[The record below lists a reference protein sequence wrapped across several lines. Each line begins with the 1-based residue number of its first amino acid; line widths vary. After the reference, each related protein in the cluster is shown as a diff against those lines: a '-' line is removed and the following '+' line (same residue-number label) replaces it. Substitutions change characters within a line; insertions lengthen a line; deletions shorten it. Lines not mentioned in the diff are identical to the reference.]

1 MDDCSW
7 LGRDSSLRSLC
18 VLSLDWEASG
28 KEALVQPMHTAV
40 GQTRSQK
47 GVQTVVA
54 RPGPATLLVVIN
66 ADNMCRESTSKV
78 EPHYSP

>member
-1 MDDCSW
+1 M
-7 LGRDSSLRSLC
+7 SSAQTGKQVVRKPWSNLC
-18 VLSLDWEASG
+18 TLLLDRRVPK
-28 KEALVQPMHTAV
+28 KEF
-40 GQTRSQK
+40 K
-47 GVQTVVA
+47 VVA